1 MVCSQR
7 HNRRPCPF
15 RGRHPTTRS
24 LSGWLGVGDRFAGV
38 QRVSGGARSV
48 RAVNETAGQG
58 AHDERASCSTGV
70 GHRVHL
76 AVALLPAWRPEQQ
89 PGLPAISVDYKMHT
103 YVADIEGEI
112 ARLPKLRGS
121 NVARRKAALGRWID
135 EAQVRI
141 ARVLDN
147 IVELRL
153 PATCSHPTYVGPEL
167 TLEQALPDCTCAL

>member
-1 MVCSQR
+1 MWVIASQVCNGCRGVLVAFGLSMRPPDREPTMSAPAAAPVLATEYTLPLLCCPLGDLNSSPVCQR
-7 HNRRPCPF
+7 SR
-15 RGRHPTTRS
+15 
-24 LSGWLGVGDRFAGV
+24 W
-38 QRVSGGARSV
+38 
-48 RAVNETAGQG
+48 
-58 AHDERASCSTGV
+58 
-70 GHRVHL
+70 
-76 AVALLPAWRPEQQ
+76 
-89 PGLPAISVDYKMHT
+89 IYKMHT

-121 NVARRKAALGRWID
+121 NMARRQAALGRWID